1 MNIDELI
8 RCVNRMKSHVI
19 VGCFKDMRINE
30 SLFPLEL
37 FILYGSLI
45 DMYLF
50 GYIRSFALGE
60 RTGDLMNI

>member
-1 MNIDELI
+1 
-8 RCVNRMKSHVI
+8 
-19 VGCFKDMRINE
+19 
-30 SLFPLEL
+30 
-37 FILYGSLI
+37 LYGSLI